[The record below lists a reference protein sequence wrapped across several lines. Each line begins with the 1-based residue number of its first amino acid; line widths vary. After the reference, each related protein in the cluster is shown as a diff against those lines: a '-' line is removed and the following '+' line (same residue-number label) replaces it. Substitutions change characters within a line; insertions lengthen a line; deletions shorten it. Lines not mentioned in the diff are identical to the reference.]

1 VPRRW
6 FLAVASAVVALAVVV
21 ALALG
26 AMSGTSQS
34 PSSPGP
40 SVLSVCG
47 AYLLPNG
54 NCVGIPAPEDSGA
67 TCAPQPEGPC
77 SWVWKSPYPTH

>member
-1 VPRRW
+1 M
-6 FLAVASAVVALAVVV
+6 AVALAVIALAMVI

-26 AMSGTSQS
+26 AMTGTGQS
-34 PSSPGP
+34 PSSTGP

-47 AYLLPNG
+47 GNLLPNG
-54 NCVGIPAPEDSGA
+54 NCVGIPGPEDSGT